1 MSRRGISGSPQL
13 SRIPRKPMA
22 ISLEKLA
29 LCEKGEPRYRAK
41 EGHGRDEPA
50 DNLCHGSPLG
60 VSFE

>member
-1 MSRRGISGSPQL
+1 
-13 SRIPRKPMA
+13 MA